1 MRRLATWLAAWG
13 LSICVLGT
21 GASPAAAQP
30 PAASA
35 PDPHAGHVMPAP
47 DGQPPDASHEHHHEP
62 QGEPTASS
70 EQPPASVRPLSDED
84 RAAAF
89 PVIHGD
95 HQHTVHGQSINTMV
109 LFEQLEWRNAKN
121 DTLAWDSKGWIGRDL
136 DKFWVRS
143 EGDAEDGGVQEAQL
157 HALYGRAIAR
167 WWELVAG
174 VRQDWRPGAPQT
186 WVAFGI
192 QGIAPQFFDVELSG
206 YVGGGGRTHVRL
218 ETSYDLL
225 LTQRLVLQP
234 LLEFEIA
241 GKADPRREVGQG
253 LTVGEISMRLRYEVK
268 REFAPY
274 VGLLWRRTFFGTA
287 DLARRGGREI
297 GGGAVTVGGRFWF

>member
-1 MRRLATWLAAWG
+1 MRAPSGPLAVLLA
-13 LSICVLGT
+13 VLAVFC
-21 GASPAAAQP
+21 GASAVWAQP
-30 PAASA
+30 

-47 DGQPPDASHEHHHEP
+47 ATDATATDAEHHHE
-62 QGEPTASS
+62 
-70 EQPPASVRPLSDED
+70 QPAAGDAALPASLKPLTEAD

-89 PVIHGD
+89 PDLHD
-95 HQHTVHGQSINTMV
+95 HEHAVHGQSINAMV
-109 LFEQLEWRNAKN
+109 LFEQLEWRNATD
-121 DTLAWDSKGWIGRDL
+121 DTLAWDTKGWIGRDL
-136 DKFWVRS
+136 DKIWVRS

-157 HALYGRAIAR
+157 HALYGRAISR
-167 WWELVAG
+167 WWDVVAG
-174 VRQDWRPGAPQT
+174 IRQDWRPGAPQT

-192 QGIAPQFFDVELSG
+192 QGLAPQFFDVELTG

-234 LLEFEIA
+234 LLEFEVA
-241 GKADPRREVGQG
+241 GKTDPRREVGSG
-253 LTVGEISMRLRYEVK
+253 LTVGEVSMRLRYEVK

-287 DLARRGGREI
+287 DFARQSGRDI